1 MRKMLTVATTAL
13 ISPLALSAQ
22 GGGRHP
28 TGSTP
33 QSTPGSLHSNAPAGT
48 SAASADRDKGQA
60 RAEDVGK
67 GEKKGLKK
75 SKHNSR
81 KKGK

>member
-1 MRKMLTVATTAL
+1 MRRMLIVATTAL
-13 ISPLALSAQ
+13 ISALALSAQ
-22 GGGRHP
+22 KGSHP
-28 TGSTP
+28 TGSAP
-33 QSTPGSLHSNAPAGT
+33 QATPGSLHSNAPAGA

-75 SKHNSR
+75 SKQNSR
-81 KKGK
+81 KKHK